1 MISLQGVT
9 KRYPGATAPAVD
21 ALDLEV
27 REGELLVLLGES
39 GCGKTTT
46 LKMINR
52 LIEPGAGIITV
63 AGENVKAVDPVTLRR
78 RIGYVLQGVCLFPP
92 LTVARNVALVPELLG
107 TPETESKARVI
118 ELLDLVGMPEPEFGA
133 RFPAELSGGQQQR
146 VGVARALAARPKVL
160 LMDEPFGALDP
171 LTRAELQIE
180 LKSLQA
186 RFGLTILLV
195 THDMTEAVL
204 LGDRIAIMQ
213 AGSITGLGTP
223 AELMRHPPN
232 DYVARLMAMPR
243 HQADA
248 VERIAAE
255 SDREAP

>member
-1 MISLQGVT
+1 MISLRGVS
-9 KRYPGATAPAVD
+9 KRYPDADTPAVD
-21 ALDLEV
+21 ALDLTV
-27 REGELLVLLGES
+27 CEGELLVLLGES

-52 LIEPGAGIITV
+52 LVEPDAGTVRV
-63 AGENVKAVDPVTLRR
+63 AGEDVAAVDPVVLRR
-78 RIGYVLQGVCLFPP
+78 RIGYVFQGIGLFPH

-107 TPETESKARVI
+107 LTEAQNRARVR
-118 ELLDLVGMPEPEFGA
+118 ELLDLVGMPEREFGA
-133 RFPAELSGGQQQR
+133 RFPAGLSGGQQQR

-171 LTRAELQIE
+171 LTRAELQAE
-180 LKSLQA
+180 LKALQA

-204 LGDRIAIMQ
+204 LGDRIAVMQ
-213 AGSITGLGTP
+213 AGQIIGLGSP
-223 AELMRHPPN
+223 AGLMRDPGN
-232 DYVARLMAMPR
+232 DQVARLMAVPR
-243 HQADA
+243 RQADA

-255 SDREAP
+255 PDRDRS

>member
-1 MISLQGVT
+1 MISLRGVS
-9 KRYPGATAPAVD
+9 KQYPDAVTPAVD
-21 ALDLEV
+21 ALDLTV

-52 LIEPGAGIITV
+52 LVEPDAGTVRV
-63 AGENVKAVDPVTLRR
+63 AGEDVMTVDPVVLRR
-78 RIGYVLQGVCLFPP
+78 RIGYVFQGIGLFPH

-107 TPETESKARVI
+107 LPAAQNRARVR
-118 ELLDLVGMPEPEFGA
+118 ELLDLVGMPEREFGA
-133 RFPAELSGGQQQR
+133 RFPAGLSGGQQQR

-171 LTRAELQIE
+171 LTRAELQTE
-180 LKSLQA
+180 LKALQA

-204 LGDRIAIMQ
+204 LGDRIAVMQ
-213 AGSITGLGTP
+213 AGQIIGLGSP
-223 AELMRHPPN
+223 AGLMRDPGN
-232 DYVARLMAMPR
+232 DQVARLMAVPR
-243 HQADA
+243 RQADA

-255 SDREAP
+255 PDRDRS